1 MFRRLITGALLAATV
16 AAVAAS
22 PAAAR
27 GGGSSPDPSK
37 PTIAGIVA
45 KSGGTFDHDSN
56 DYDILLTAVQTAG
69 LVDALDDPEARLTVF
84 APDDRAFIRLAR
96 DLGFQGRDEQGAW
109 DHLVGALTGLGNGD
123 PIPVLTNVLLYH
135 VSPGVLGPIDVLRA
149 RELPTL
155 LGETIGRHGTSLVDK
170 EPDLRNPRLDFLA
183 LDMRASNGVVHGIT
197 RVLIPIDLP

>member
-1 MFRRLITGALLAATV
+1 MYRRLLVGALVAATIT
-16 AAVAAS
+16 AVAAG

-27 GGGSSPDPSK
+27 GGGSPDPSK

-45 KSGGTFDHDSN
+45 KSGGTFDHDRN
-56 DYDILLTAVQTAG
+56 DYDVLLTAVQTAG
-69 LVDALDDPEARLTVF
+69 LAGALDDPEARLTVF

-96 DLGFQGRDEQGAW
+96 DLGFQGWDEAGAW

-123 PIPVLTNVLLYH
+123 PIPVLTDVLLYH

-155 LGETIGRHGTSLVDK
+155 LGETIGRRGISLVDK
-170 EPDLRNPRLDFLA
+170 EPDLRNPRLDLFA

-197 RVLIPIDLP
+197 RVLIPVDLP